1 MTRYNDSFTKSVVQQ
16 YINGKSKTEI
26 LREHGMSKQ
35 TLNEWINKFLPQ
47 LVSEYKLSN
56 EQIKK
61 YEDENDFLKKEN
73 IFLKETL
80 IKVLEMKK

>member
-1 MTRYNDSFTKSVVQQ
+1 MTRYDDSFKKSVVQQ

-61 YEDENDFLKKEN
+61 YENDLLKKEN